1 MKTDLY
7 FAIPGDINTM
17 TGGYAYA
24 RRLITELSELGLLVK
39 HLALSGTY
47 PTPDNIALGY
57 ADKHFAAL
65 PDGAIVLADGLAF
78 GVLDAIAQLHGERLK
93 IIALCH
99 HPLALEKGLSNAHA
113 KELHDSEQRALAA
126 AVAVLV
132 NSSMTARI
140 LTQQFSVQPE
150 KIVIAQPGTDHQVF
164 AECNGNPPVLLTVA
178 TLTQRKAHDV
188 LISALAQIVDLP
200 WVARFVGSKESDP
213 DWTIHLISKTVK
225 HRLENRINFMGTV
238 AELSAE
244 YSKAD
249 LFVLPSLFEGYGM
262 VFAEALAFG
271 LPIVAA
277 RSGAVPDVVPDTAGI
292 LVTPNNAD
300 ELATA
305 LRLLLT
311 QPALRG
317 KLQRGA
323 RRAAS
328 HLPTWKNTAM
338 IVANLV
344 SEVKKR

>member
-57 ADKHFAAL
+57 ADKHFAAF

-78 GVLDAIAQLHGERLK
+78 GVLDAIAQLHSDRLK

-99 HPLALEKGLSNAHA
+99 HPLALETGLSNAHA
-113 KELHDSEQRALAA
+113 QELHHSEQRALAA

-132 NSSMTARI
+132 NSSNTAGI
-140 LTQQFSVQPE
+140 LTKQFAVKPE
-150 KIVIAQPGTDHQVF
+150 KIVVALPGTDSQVF

-178 TLTQRKAHDV
+178 TLTHRKAHDV
-188 LISALAQIVDLP
+188 LITALAQITDLP

-213 DWTIHLISKTVK
+213 NWTIHLISKTVE

-262 VFAEALAFG
+262 VFAEALAYG

>member
-1 MKTDLY
+1 MKSDLY

-57 ADKHFAAL
+57 ADKHFAAF

-78 GVLDAIAQLHGERLK
+78 GVLDAIAQLHSDRLK

-99 HPLALEKGLSNAHA
+99 HPLALETGLSNAHA
-113 KELHDSEQRALAA
+113 QELHHSEQRALAA

-132 NSSMTARI
+132 NSSNTAGI
-140 LTQQFSVQPE
+140 LTKQFAVKPE
-150 KIVIAQPGTDHQVF
+150 KIVVALPGTDSQVF

-178 TLTQRKAHDV
+178 TLTHRKAHDV
-188 LISALAQIVDLP
+188 LITALAQITDLP

-213 DWTIHLISKTVK
+213 DWTIHLISKTVE

-262 VFAEALAFG
+262 VFAEALAYG

>member
-57 ADKHFAAL
+57 ADKHFAAF

-78 GVLDAIAQLHGERLK
+78 GVLDAIAQLHSDRLK

-99 HPLALEKGLSNAHA
+99 HPLALETGLSNAHA
-113 KELHDSEQRALAA
+113 QELHHSEQRALAA

-132 NSSMTARI
+132 NSSNTAGI
-140 LTQQFSVQPE
+140 LTKQFAVKPE
-150 KIVIAQPGTDHQVF
+150 KIVVALPGTDSQVF

-178 TLTQRKAHDV
+178 TLTHRKAHDV
-188 LISALAQIVDLP
+188 LITALAQITDLP

-213 DWTIHLISKTVK
+213 NWTIHLISKTVE
-225 HRLENRINFMGTV
+225 HRLEHRINFIGSV

-262 VFAEALAFG
+262 VFAEALAYG

-292 LVTPNNAD
+292 LVTPNNAE

>member
-57 ADKHFAAL
+57 ADKHFAAF

-78 GVLDAIAQLHGERLK
+78 GVLDAIAQLHSDRLK

-99 HPLALEKGLSNAHA
+99 HPLALETGLSNAHA
-113 KELHDSEQRALAA
+113 QELHHSEQRALAA

-132 NSSMTARI
+132 NSSNTAGI
-140 LTQQFSVQPE
+140 LTKQFAVKPE
-150 KIVIAQPGTDHQVF
+150 KIVVALPGTDSQVF
-164 AECNGNPPVLLTVA
+164 AECSGNPPVLLTVA
-178 TLTQRKAHDV
+178 TLTHRKAHDV
-188 LISALAQIVDLP
+188 LITALAQITDLP

-213 DWTIHLISKTVK
+213 NWTIHLISKTVE
-225 HRLENRINFMGTV
+225 HRLEHRINFIGSV

-262 VFAEALAFG
+262 VFAEALAYG

-292 LVTPNNAD
+292 LVTPNNAE